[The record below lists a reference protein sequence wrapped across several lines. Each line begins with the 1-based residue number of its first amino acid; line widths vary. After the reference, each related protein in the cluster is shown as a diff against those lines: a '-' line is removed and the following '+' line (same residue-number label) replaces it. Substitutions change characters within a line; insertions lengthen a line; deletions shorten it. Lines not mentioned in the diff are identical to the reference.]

1 MPNQAVFVTGA
12 AAGIGRAIAERF
24 VAAGWTVGMYD
35 IDADAVQATA
45 TALGGD
51 TLTGAFD
58 VTDADGW
65 RTALEVFTTATGR
78 LDVLVNNAGIL
89 VSGPLAEISL
99 TAQHAVLDVN
109 VKGVLNGCYCA
120 LPYLKQTPG
129 SQVINM
135 ASASALYGQPGLA
148 AYGASKAAV
157 RSLTE
162 ALDLE
167 WRSLGIAVHD
177 LLPLFVSTAMMDEVN
192 SGSSGAKTLGV
203 HLTPADVAEQV
214 WRTVHHRPRLPQPHV
229 LVGWQ
234 TKLLSA
240 GTAVSPAWLNRL
252 VAGRISKADSLGQA
266 H

>member
-1 MPNQAVFVTGA
+1 MPRAVFVTGA

-24 VAAGWTVGMYD
+24 AADGWAVGLYD
-35 IDADAVQATA
+35 VDADAVQETA
-45 TALGGD
+45 AAIGGD

-58 VTDADGW
+58 VTDAEGW
-65 RTALEVFTTATGR
+65 RSALDVFTSATGR

-89 VSGPLAEISL
+89 VSGAFGETSLA
-99 TAQHAVLDVN
+99 TQHAVLDVN
-109 VKGVLNGCYCA
+109 IKGVLNGCYCA
-120 LPYLKQTPG
+120 LPYLRETPG

-148 AYGASKAAV
+148 VYGASKAAV

-167 WRSLGIAVHD
+167 WRGLGIAVHD
-177 LLPLFVSTAMMDEVN
+177 LLPLFVQTAMMDEVN
-192 SGSSGAKTLGV
+192 RGAASAKSLGV
-203 HLTPADVAEQV
+203 RLTPADIAEQV
-214 WRTVHHRPRLPQPHV
+214 WHTVHSHRRPPQPHV

-240 GTAVSPAWLNRL
+240 ATALSPTWLNRL
-252 VAGRISKADSLGQA
+252 VVGYISKADSLGKTY
-266 H
+266 